1 MTDKTEQKK
10 QMTKAAEKMR
20 LDESA
25 REAHSDVLGSYTGI
39 PQSEDMHP
47 VQDAD
52 DL

>member
-1 MTDKTEQKK
+1 MTDRSEQKK
-10 QMTKAAEKMR
+10 QMQKAEKMR

-25 REAHSDVLGSYTGI
+25 REAHSDVLGSYTGV
-39 PQSEDMHP
+39 PQIDDDHP